1 MHDELLDTVRNEMN
15 SLLMDES
22 YRSPRH
28 LGLGDNPYEYI
39 VEEAKKTKRNF
50 TSVYGDY
57 DKWTT
62 LFKGF
67 KDVKDGMNKS
77 FGNSQFVRQN
87 NATKKKGMQTILQA
101 EGGMLYR
108 GNYYSLPVRKAI
120 YEYFDFTDEQ
130 TRKTLITLDEEGQ
143 SQVLSALTNKLYN
156 DIVER
161 VDNVDFGDIP
171 RTKGDVTKL
180 PNYDKLV
187 NCIATIRDIVKEYKQ
202 SVDVVEVVRKALSNI
217 EVRKDMWEKAYRYE
231 SDLIIMTYETMV
243 LAVISSVS
251 YLIST
256 CIEFIKN
263 PGTNEFTVIFDKVG
277 YNRAKDSLLFEN
289 LKRFN
294 AVCDNGDLN
303 KAYDTILRNH
313 MKNFTGMEIGAVAA
327 GLAVITVVLNIVPIL
342 RELIFFFYYSRTR
355 VSEYFD
361 IQADL
366 LQMNAQNLEMQD
378 ATKSGRTGQEKER
391 VIKRQLQV
399 VGMFHKIADFFR
411 VNTKNAESKAKT
423 DIEMNNKKLKTS
435 DIMTTV
441 PDSTAESL
449 F

>member
-1 MHDELLDTVRNEMN
+1 MHDELLNSVRQEMN
-15 SLLMDES
+15 TLLMDDS
-22 YRSPRH
+22 YKSPRH

-39 VEEAKKTKRNF
+39 AEEAKKTRRKF
-50 TSVYGDY
+50 TSLYGDY

-67 KDVKDGMNKS
+67 SDVKDGMTKT
-77 FGNSQFVRQN
+77 FGSSQFVRQN
-87 NATKKKGMQTILQA
+87 DATKKKGLQTVLQA

-120 YEYFDFTDEQ
+120 YEYFDFTDER
-130 TRKTLITLDEEGQ
+130 TRKTLISLDEEGQ

-156 DIVER
+156 DIVEK

-171 RTKGDVTKL
+171 RTKGDITKL
-180 PNYDKLV
+180 PNYEKLTR
-187 NCIATIRDIVKEYKQ
+187 CIDTIREIVKEYKQ
-202 SVDVVEVVRKALSNI
+202 NTDVVDIVQKAQSNI
-217 EVRKDMWEKAYRYE
+217 AVRQDMWEKAYRYE
-231 SDLIIMTYETMV
+231 SDLVIMTYETMT

-277 YNRAKDSLLFEN
+277 YSRAKDSLLFEN

-327 GLAVITVVLNIVPIL
+327 GLAVITIVLNIVPIL

-378 ATKSGRTGQEKER
+378 ATKTGRSGVEKER

-399 VGMFHKIADFFR
+399 VNMFHKIADFFR
-411 VNTKNAESKAKT
+411 VNVKNSETKAKT
-423 DIEMNNKKLKTS
+423 DIEVNNKKLKTT
-435 DIMTTV
+435 DIMDSV